1 MIQQPLFKPQTEWL
15 PPEEF
20 PDLSKYDEISI
31 DLETKDPNLNIRR
44 GSGSVVG
51 VGEIVGI
58 AVAVRNWCGYYPIAH
73 EGGGNMDR
81 AKVLK
86 WFQGV
91 LNTPATKIFHNA
103 MYDVCWIRALG
114 LSISGKIVDTMIA
127 SALVD
132 ENQMRYDLNNCA
144 KRYTG
149 KGKNETDLYAAAKDW
164 GVDAKAEMYKL
175 PAIYVGAYAEKD
187 AEITLAL
194 WQELKKEIDLQDI
207 NSIMDMETELFPC
220 LVDMKFKGVRV
231 DVEAAHK
238 LKNTLVEQEKQSLQE
253 IKKETGIDTQIWA
266 ARSIAQVFDKLDLD
280 YDRTEKTSAPSF
292 TKNFLQNHP
301 HPVVK
306 QIAQAREINKAHTTF
321 IDTILKHSHKGRIHA
336 DINQLRGDNGG
347 TVTGRFSYSNPN
359 LQQIPARNKD
369 LGPMIRSLFIPEDG
383 CVWGCFDY
391 NQQEPRLV
399 VHFAATT
406 AGIKENNSV
415 KEIVNNY
422 SNNDIDFHKTVAD
435 MAGISRLQAKTIN
448 LGLFYGMG
456 KAKLQAELGLNT
468 KQEAEDLF
476 DKYHESVPFVKDLM
490 DKTSKKASEDGY
502 IRTLLKRRCNFPKWE
517 INEFRRG
524 QLSTTGTRIETEAR
538 FIERYKKKYPEAE
551 EEKINI
557 IRKNLSEDQLED
569 YSLFDDKNFLS
580 SILSNL
586 SNQIDQNILNNLK
599 NIKCFPI
606 FTSQEI
612 YKPKQKNIFLIGD
625 AFFTFLPTF
634 AQGASQSIEA
644 AFELYES
651 LKNGNNEFTNQRI
664 ERTKMINKK
673 SKFNYK

>member
-20 PDLSKYDEISI
+20 PDLSKYDEIAI
-31 DLETKDPNLNIRR
+31 DLETKDPNLNTRM
-44 GSGSVVG
+44 GSGSIVKNGDVVG
-51 VGEIVGI
+51 IS
-58 AVAVRNWCGYYPIAH
+58 VAVNKWSGYYPIAH

-81 AKVLK
+81 KVVLK
-86 WFQGV
+86 WFQAV

-132 ENQMRYDLNNCA
+132 ENQMRYDLNNCS

-187 AEITLAL
+187 AEITLDL

-238 LKNTLVEQEKQSLQE
+238 LKTTLLAQEKESLHE
-253 IKKETGIDTQIWA
+253 VKKETGIDTQIWA
-266 ARSIAQVFDKLDLD
+266 ARSIAQVFDKLKIP
-280 YDRTEKTSAPSF
+280 YERTEKTQAPSF
-292 TKNFLQNHP
+292 TKNFLQKHSHP
-301 HPVVK
+301 LVQK
-306 QIAQAREINKAHTTF
+306 IAKAREINKAHTTF
-321 IDTILKHSHKGRIHA
+321 IDTIIKHEHKGRIHA
-336 DINQLRGDNGG
+336 DINQIRSDQGG

-399 VHFAATT
+399 VHYASLQQLPSAFTVVDAY
-406 AGIKENNSV
+406 KEGNA
-415 KEIVNNY
+415 
-422 SNNDIDFHKTVAD
+422 DFHKIVAD
-435 MAGISRLQAKTIN
+435 MAQIPRTQAKVIN

-456 KAKLQAELGLNT
+456 KAKLQAELGVS
-468 KQEAEDLF
+468 KEKAEDLF
-476 DKYHESVPFVKDLM
+476 ATYHSKVPFVKQLM
-490 DKTSKKASEDGY
+490 NSVSQRAQQRGQ
-502 IRTLLKRRCNFPKWE
+502 IRTLLGRLCRFHLWEPNYFGIHKALPHEQAILEHGPGIKRAFTYKSLNKLIQGSAADMTKKCMLELYKE
-517 INEFRRG
+517 GIVAHIQIHDELD
-524 QLSTTGTRIETEAR
+524 LSIE
-538 FIERYKKKYPEAE
+538 
-551 EEKINI
+551 
-557 IRKNLSEDQLED
+557 
-569 YSLFDDKNFLS
+569 DDKQAKRIVDIMESAVELEVPNKVDYEFG
-580 SILSNL
+580 
-586 SNQIDQNILNNLK
+586 K
-599 NIKCFPI
+599 NWGD
-606 FTSQEI
+606 I
-612 YKPKQKNIFLIGD
+612 YD
-625 AFFTFLPTF
+625 
-634 AQGASQSIEA
+634 
-644 AFELYES
+644 
-651 LKNGNNEFTNQRI
+651 
-664 ERTKMINKK
+664 
-673 SKFNYK
+673 